1 MSVFNKAV
9 QSLHLD
15 DLDAIRLIKFSDS
28 NKVLG
33 ITNQLGHNWLWQNK
47 YPIPVR
53 KCNGCNYVR
62 YSDLINHLNSLF
74 DKEEQSLSTDGLYSN
89 KAPNAPIL
97 VKGGAS

>member
-1 MSVFNKAV
+1 MSVLNKAIR
-9 QSLHLD
+9 SLDFD
-15 DLDAIRLIKFSDS
+15 DLDAIRLIKFSES
-28 NKVLG
+28 NKALG
-33 ITNQLGHNWLWQNK
+33 ISNQLGHNWLWQNK

-74 DKEEQSLSTDGLYSN
+74 DKEKQSLCAKELYSD
-89 KAPNAPIL
+89 KDHNAPAL